1 MTKEEIL
8 NGMSE
13 EEFYNLYPTEEA
25 YFMAKGGSL
34 SGAPHNGQPTA
45 DEFFSYG
52 APALGHMNIPMSNPT
67 YLAHGGT
74 YFGGPTRPYAYGGGL
89 PGGAN
94 DMPCMNCGGYMNM
107 GGYNSPTNYGSFSV
121 PMAEGGEGDEL
132 TPEQKREMAKWAAT
146 EQAKLIAR
154 TKKDLPEDLKLVKK
168 EDARWT
174 EPFRPSGD
182 IYQGSLGRPGSEVV
196 VDKDKNRFDS
206 LHVSPVDP
214 NLALF
219 FKGKNK
225 VIVGPRYNT
234 QEARNLAKDFNKEY
248 FYEKDEELFPNY
260 AVNTSEKEYG
270 GILDASNNQ
279 DYPMMDEGGRSN
291 LMKIIK
297 AAGKKMKK
305 EYAAG
310 GHTVLQGGNQD
321 YLTQRNGTYDNFLK
335 QNVYNS
341 LVDQEQQDISKAFM
355 RMGGLPKAQSG
366 FINPVDMTMNAMR
379 SYNPKQPDYL
389 PQKSA
394 IDMFAKQTDA
404 DLQERLNS
412 AEIKTPTVEP
422 SNWEERLSNSLQT
435 IGRQAIPIAN
445 KWAERLENKP
455 SEMAKQKDIMNR
467 LITPGSDLSAFQA
480 KPANAM
486 NKGDYDPNSGM
497 FRPNQMVPVQFPG
510 GMYNDYGRAMAFGG
524 TYEEGEEY
532 ELSQEEIDE
541 LRNQGYELEE
551 LD

>member
-74 YFGGPTRPYAYGGGL
+74 YFGGPIRPYAYGGGL

-94 DMPCMNCGGYMNM
+94 DMPCMNCGGYMDM

-121 PMAEGGEGDEL
+121 PMAEGGYYQIGGTSKEL
-132 TPEQKREMAKWAAT
+132 VDWAAK
-146 EQAKLIAR
+146 EQEKLEKRLKTGIPPNVKR
-154 TKKDLPEDLKLVKK
+154 YFGQYDEPRKFDSIHNYPED
-168 EDARWT
+168 
-174 EPFRPSGD
+174 
-182 IYQGSLGRPGSEVV
+182 
-196 VDKDKNRFDS
+196 
-206 LHVSPVDP
+206 P
-214 NLALF
+214 NIAMG
-219 FKGKNK
+219 FKGNK
-225 VIVGPRYNT
+225 VMLVSKDSDADNMVRRVNKTRTYVGPTVKGER
-234 QEARNLAKDFNKEY
+234 DVY
-248 FYEKDEELFPNY
+248 FDYIKPQ
-260 AVNTSEKEYG
+260 EYG
-270 GILDASNNQ
+270 GVLDANNNQ
-279 DYPMMDEGGRSN
+279 EYPMMDEGGRSN

-321 YLTQRNGTYDNFLK
+321 YLTQRNGTYNNFLK

-341 LVDQEQQDISKAFM
+341 LVDQEQEDISKAFM